1 MQKSAYFLAL
11 TIALAFPAHAEDI
24 RLTAD
29 DKVEWHQNE
38 QKMVAVGNAIAT
50 KKDMNIRADQ
60 MTAFYE
66 SSKKGGDKARTN
78 IRDVHAQGGVVI
90 TSPTAKAYGDTM
102 DYNLITDVMV
112 LQGEPVSKIL
122 TNDGKT
128 ITATD
133 NITYYPSENMAI
145 ALGDVIAK
153 DDDSTIYSNK
163 MVSYFTKNSEGQ
175 SELDKVEIYSDNNE
189 VRIVNDQAT
198 VTGEQGIYLPKI
210 NKVRLYRN
218 VVINQDGNI
227 LKGDFAETDLKTGIS
242 RVLSDK
248 KSGKRVSGIF
258 IEKDKA
264 EKEQQLPADNTAAPE
279 NKSTDWNLK

>member
-1 MQKSAYFLAL
+1 M
-11 TIALAFPAHAEDI
+11 
-24 RLTAD
+24 
-29 DKVEWHQNE
+29 
-38 QKMVAVGNAIAT
+38 
-50 KKDMNIRADQ
+50 
-60 MTAFYE
+60 
-66 SSKKGGDKARTN
+66 
-78 IRDVHAQGGVVI
+78 
-90 TSPTAKAYGDTM
+90 
-102 DYNLITDVMV
+102 
-112 LQGEPVSKIL
+112 QGEPVSKIL

-133 NITYYPSENMAI
+133 NITYYPSENKAI
-145 ALGDVIAK
+145 AFGDVIAK
-153 DDDSTIYSNK
+153 NDDSTIYSNK

-198 VTGEQGIYLPKI
+198 VTGEQGVYLPKI

-248 KSGKRVSGIF
+248 NQESAFPASLLKKTKQKKNNSFRQITRPPRKTNQPTGTLNKQSK
-258 IEKDKA
+258 KD
-264 EKEQQLPADNTAAPE
+264 E
-279 NKSTDWNLK
+279 